1 MRSMMRMQ
9 PARYPSLSAASIL
22 VVALTACAD
31 GPETTGAPSLDA
43 FEEKVVRG
51 ELTRDRPEV
60 GAISVGCTATLVAPE
75 IGLSA
80 AHCFSYGS
88 QEQPGRYGTF
98 TLETAGGT
106 ERRFTIERYVSFS
119 RDLGAADLA
128 LFRLTEAVPADVARP
143 APLALQQ
150 PAAGTTLTVF
160 GYGCTQRDTGTDWRK
175 RKASFPM
182 GTNTNHLC
190 PGDSGGPVFDT
201 STGAVLRVNS
211 GYYLDGFGT
220 DIFGDV
226 ARYNA
231 TLAAKV
237 AEWSATG
244 SPEPQRPQAESEP
257 GEVCGFHRATRRDW
271 VCSADGAA
279 VERCRKGHA
288 PEREACAA
296 GCEGTIGAP
305 ARCADAAQARACGA
319 EYAQYDAWTCTA
331 DGGHVLRCAD
341 GQVQVSGCFGGC
353 APGSWTPPEDCR

>member
-1 MRSMMRMQ
+1 MNPRNRSF
-9 PARYPSLSAASIL
+9 ARCVLFAGLVTGAAG
-22 VVALTACAD
+22 CAD
-31 GPETTGAPSLDA
+31 GPDTLAAPSLDA

-51 ELTRDRPEV
+51 ELTRERPEV
-60 GAISVGCTATLVAPE
+60 GSISVGCTATLVAPE
-75 IGLSA
+75 VGLSA
-80 AHCFSYGS
+80 AHCFSYGTR
-88 QEQPGRYGTF
+88 EQPGRYGTF
-98 TLETAGGT
+98 TIESASGG

-128 LFRLTEAVPADVARP
+128 LFRLGEAVPPDVARP
-143 APLALQQ
+143 APLAVRA
-150 PAAGTTLTVF
+150 PAGGTTLTVF
-160 GYGCTQRDTGTDWRK
+160 GYGCTQRNSGTDWRK

-182 GTNTNHLC
+182 GTATNHLC

-231 TLAAKV
+231 TLKAKV

-244 SPEPQRPQAESEP
+244 SPDPQGPQAEPDS
-257 GEVCGFHRATRRDW
+257 GEVCGFHRPTRRDW

-279 VERCRKGHA
+279 RERCRKGHA

-296 GCEGTIGAP
+296 GCEATVGAP
-305 ARCADAAQARACGA
+305 ALCADAAEARACGP
-319 EYAQYDAWTCTA
+319 EYAPYEAWTCTSDA
-331 DGGHVLRCAD
+331 GHVLRCAD
-341 GQVQVSGCFGGC
+341 GGLEVVTCFSGC
-353 APGSWTPPEDCR
+353 APGSWTAPEDCR